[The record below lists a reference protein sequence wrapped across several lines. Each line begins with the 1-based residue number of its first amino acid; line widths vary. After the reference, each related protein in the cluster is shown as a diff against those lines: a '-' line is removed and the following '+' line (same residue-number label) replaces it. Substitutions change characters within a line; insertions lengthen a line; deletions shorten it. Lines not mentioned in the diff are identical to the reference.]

1 MISLKIDNLFS
12 RVSRLASLVVRRQ
25 APFTLHPSPF
35 TLHRPSPFTLHPSP
49 PRRGFT
55 LVELLVVIAM
65 LMLLAG
71 AVTSSVSSAQRRAK
85 IAQATAEAQ
94 EMTNAILAYQ
104 HFGEGYKLPLY
115 DNTPANE
122 ANLSFILGGEKGPNG
137 ETVPVLYNASVKGGQ
152 ILDPWMHPYLVTIKV
167 GRPIRTE
174 EDNSDN
180 LKSYVAFPNFNRRP
194 ADN

>member
-1 MISLKIDNLFS
+1 MKGTS
-12 RVSRLASLVVRRQ
+12 
-25 APFTLHPSPF
+25 
-35 TLHRPSPFTLHPSP
+35 
-49 PRRGFT
+49 GFT

-94 EMTNAILAYQ
+94 EMTNAILAYE
-104 HFGEGYKLPLY
+104 HFGDDYKLPNY
-115 DNTPANE
+115 DNTPATESNMG
-122 ANLSFILGGEKGPNG
+122 FILGDATVNG
-137 ETVPVLYNASVKGGQ
+137 QKVPVLYNASIKGGQ
-152 ILDPWMHPYLVTIKV
+152 ILDPWGNPYYVTIKA
-167 GRPIRTE
+167 GKPIRTE
-174 EDNSDN
+174 TDSSDQ

>member
-1 MISLKIDNLFS
+1 MK
-12 RVSRLASLVVRRQ
+12 
-25 APFTLHPSPF
+25 SPK
-35 TLHRPSPFTLHPSP
+35 TS
-49 PRRGFT
+49 GFT

-71 AVTSSVSSAQRRAK
+71 AITSSISSAQKRAK

-104 HFGEGYKLPLY
+104 HFGDDYKLPVY
-115 DNTPANE
+115 DNQPATE
-122 ANLSFILGGEKGPNG
+122 ANLSFILGGESGPNG
-137 ETVPVLYNASVKGGQ
+137 EKVPVLYNASVKGGQ
-152 ILDPWMHPYLVTIKV
+152 ILDPWGHPYYVTIKV

-174 EDNSDN
+174 QDSSDN
-180 LKSYVAFPNFNRRP
+180 LRPFVAFPNFNRRP

>member
-1 MISLKIDNLFS
+1 MK
-12 RVSRLASLVVRRQ
+12 RRG
-25 APFTLHPSPF
+25 TS
-35 TLHRPSPFTLHPSP
+35 
-49 PRRGFT
+49 GFT

-71 AVTSSVSSAQRRAK
+71 AITSSISSAQKRAK

-104 HFGEGYKLPLY
+104 HFGDNYQLPIY
-115 DNTPANE
+115 NNTPATE
-122 ANLSFILGGEKGPNG
+122 ANMSFILGGETGPNG
-137 ETVPVLYNASVKGGQ
+137 EKLPVLYNASIKGGQ
-152 ILDPWMHPYLVTIKV
+152 ILDPWGHPYYVTIRV
-167 GRPIRTE
+167 GRPIHTE
-174 EDNSDN
+174 TDSSDN